1 MNLIHVTPAPGR
13 VCPMPEKGGQLLP
26 EAGDKVPRD
35 AYWQR
40 RINDGDAI
48 RADAAPTVRPA
59 VEPEPVAA
67 PEPATQ
73 SKPARGSKVQ

>member
-1 MNLIHVTPAPGR
+1 MNLIYVKPAPGR
-13 VCPMPEKGGQLLP
+13 LCPMPEKGGQLLP

-40 RINDGDAI
+40 RISDGDVV
-48 RADAAPTVRPA
+48 RVEAAPAESPT

-67 PEPATQ
+67 PEPVTQ
-73 SKPARGSKVQ
+73 SKPARGSKAQ

>member
-1 MNLIHVTPAPGR
+1 MNLIHVKPAPGR
-13 VCPMPEKGGQLLP
+13 LCPMPEKGGQLLP

-40 RINDGDAI
+40 RISDGDVV
-48 RADAAPTVRPA
+48 RVEAAPAASPA

-67 PEPATQ
+67 PEPVTQ
-73 SKPARGSKVQ
+73 SKPARGSKAQ